1 MNVYCGIDWA
11 EGHHDIAVVDTE
23 GKLLASRRI
32 GDDLAGLNKL
42 CTILTEHSHPDQT
55 PVPVAIETPR
65 GLFVSSLRDRGFPVY
80 AINPLSAARYRRP
93 ATETAIPSHGRN
105 QTPKTPQYWPISC
118 AQTVTRT
125 AAWLRIPSLSEPSRS
140 WQERSK
146 TPSGKG
152 KTSATRSAHC
162 CVNTIQLR

>member
-11 EGHHDIAVVDTE
+11 EGHHDIALVDAE

-80 AINPLSAARYRRP
+80 AINPLSAARYRDRHSVSRQKSDAQDAAVLANASKSPTFGHPQNYP
-93 ATETAIPSHGRN
+93 AP
-105 QTPKTPQYWPISC
+105 PQRRQDPLFG
-118 AQTVTRT
+118 A
-125 AAWLRIPSLSEPSRS
+125 
-140 WQERSK
+140 
-146 TPSGKG
+146 
-152 KTSATRSAHC
+152 
-162 CVNTIQLR
+162 